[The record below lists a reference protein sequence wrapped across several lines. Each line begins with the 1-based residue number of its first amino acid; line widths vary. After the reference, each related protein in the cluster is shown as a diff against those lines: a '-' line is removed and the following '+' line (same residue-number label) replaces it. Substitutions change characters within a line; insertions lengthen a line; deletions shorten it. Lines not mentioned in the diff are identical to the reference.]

1 MKVSRDLVQR
11 VKTLKM
17 PLKIEMQLQLLT
29 KSKNL

>member
-17 PLKIEMQLQLLT
+17 PLKVVMQLQLLT
-29 KSKNL
+29 KSDNL